1 MQCWRIYYNLSGKV
15 PSRKKAIMHIDMDDE
30 INIDEVLAFAIER
43 HKGQYRADGSD
54 YVTHPIRVSR
64 LVAEYKP
71 SRNSNILK
79 AGALLHDVLED
90 TYTSYKELCDRFGI
104 VVASLVM
111 EVTSSGFMP
120 KLVGKRYYL
129 AHKMQYMSSYAL
141 VIKLADRLDNLTDMK
156 AVSLEKIQRTY
167 FDTIYMINYLEGKR
181 NLTDA
186 QKNLISAIRSKLE
199 EINKEYNLSSD
210 GLIVDTDLDQ
220 D

>member
-1 MQCWRIYYNLSGKV
+1 
-15 PSRKKAIMHIDMDDE
+15 MHIDINEE
-30 INIDEVLAFAIER
+30 IDIEEVLAFARER
-43 HKGQYRADGSD
+43 HQGQVRADGSD
-54 YVTHPIRVSR
+54 YITHPIRVSK

-71 SRNSNILK
+71 SRNGNILA

-120 KLVGKRYYL
+120 KLVGKRFYL

-141 VIKLADRLDNLTDMK
+141 VIKLADRLDNLTDMR
-156 AVSLEKIQRTY
+156 AVALEKIKRTY

-181 NLTDA
+181 NLTDP
-186 QKNLISAIRSKLE
+186 QKNLITAIRGKLE
-199 EINKEYNLSSD
+199 EINKEYQLSND

-220 D
+220 G

>member
-1 MQCWRIYYNLSGKV
+1 
-15 PSRKKAIMHIDMDDE
+15 MHIDTNEE
-30 INIDEVLAFAIER
+30 IDIDEVLAFATER
-43 HKGQYRADGSD
+43 HKGQVRADGSD
-54 YVTHPIRVSR
+54 YITHPIRVSK
-64 LVAEYKP
+64 LVSEFKP
-71 SRNSNILK
+71 SRNGNILA

-120 KLVGKRYYL
+120 KLVGKRFYL

-141 VIKLADRLDNLTDMK
+141 VIKLADRLDNLTDMR
-156 AVSLEKIQRTY
+156 AVALEKIKRTY
-167 FDTIYMINYLEGKR
+167 FDTIYMINYLESKR
-181 NLTDA
+181 NLTEP
-186 QKNLISAIRSKLE
+186 QKNLIVAIRGKLE
-199 EINKEYNLSSD
+199 EINKEYQLSAD